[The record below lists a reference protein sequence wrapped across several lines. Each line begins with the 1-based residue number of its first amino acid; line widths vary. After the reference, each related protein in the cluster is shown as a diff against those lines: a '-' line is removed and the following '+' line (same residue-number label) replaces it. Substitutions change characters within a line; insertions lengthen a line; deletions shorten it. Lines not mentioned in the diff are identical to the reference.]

1 MKTLEILDK
10 YRKILAGI
18 LSCDINDITFY
29 KDKNLIGELKYSKS
43 EEEAREDAKD
53 RGVPFNMDDY
63 VFVAT
68 NLGLGDY
75 VVKYEEEVISTW
87 KLYQMPHCCAFMVS
101 CNVNVTEKYRGMR
114 IGTILNQFRQDIGR
128 VLNYS
133 SILCTD
139 IEQNTHQRKLLKTN
153 GWKDIHDVVNKR
165 TKNRVY
171 ISVINI

>member
-1 MKTLEILDK
+1 
-10 YRKILAGI
+10 
-18 LSCDINDITFY
+18 
-29 KDKNLIGELKYSKS
+29 
-43 EEEAREDAKD
+43 
-53 RGVPFNMDDY
+53 
-63 VFVAT
+63 
-68 NLGLGDY
+68 
-75 VVKYEEEVISTW
+75 
-87 KLYQMPHCCAFMVS
+87 MPHCCAFMVS